1 MHCENQTSINHQN
14 KTTMRKDSKAT
25 KISDLVNCTT
35 FSPLEVGVELSTD
48 NHHLVNEE
56 YKPLE
61 VGVELSTDH
70 RYLVNEMFKTFLHF
84 SGQLARNFENGNY
97 DCRNE
102 FACKLSKVMIDALIK
117 EDLYHKEYWDKLYDE
132 ELTKVND

>member
-1 MHCENQTSINHQN
+1 
-14 KTTMRKDSKAT
+14 MRKDSKAT
-25 KISDLVNCTT
+25 KISDLVNDTC
-35 FSPLEVGVELSTD
+35 FS
-48 NHHLVNEE
+48 
-56 YKPLE
+56 PLE

-97 DCRNE
+97 DGRNE
-102 FACKLSKVMIDALIK
+102 FACKCSKIMIDALIK
-117 EDLYHKEYWDKLYDE
+117 EDLYHKEHWDRYYDE